1 VCYGN
6 KGLGIVQ
13 KRLNTEKDKRNK
25 WKWLVPL
32 LVLILLI
39 VLFLRNCYQKKSV
52 SDVALKG
59 NDTPLKTV
67 VDTSVIC
74 SDTLVDTLTHADSSV
89 ADTVIKVIDSTMI
102 KKEKSSRRNPGIRKD
117 IADTVKSDTALQGT
131 SRQQDTLIDSL
142 KNARL
147 NSETVKP
154 DSGSIEKRSP
164 CEMDTSQLWVYPDPS
179 GGLHRLPQ
187 KVRFYSNRQCKIFWR
202 TKGSSDWI
210 VYDGNE
216 IVIGKT
222 ETMQFSG
229 VDTCGKEMDVR
240 EEYFEIEREVKSV
253 CQEGMAHVSVG
264 EASFC
269 VDIYEWPNKSNVRP
283 TAYVSLYQASDSCF
297 SIGKRL
303 CTADEWLLACSGP
316 YSTLY
321 PYGNSYEERACA
333 TADTVINRSG
343 EKVECRS
350 YFGLYDMSG
359 NLQEWTDTRASE
371 NGRFNYVTGGFWKS
385 GIKSSCKERRYS
397 YFSQNRHNPVGFR
410 CCKDVES
417 VGHGRKK

>member
-1 VCYGN
+1 
-6 KGLGIVQ
+6 
-13 KRLNTEKDKRNK
+13 
-25 WKWLVPL
+25 
-32 LVLILLI
+32 LILLI
-39 VLFLRNCYQKKSV
+39 LRNCHQRETLTV
-52 SDVALKG
+52 ENLRG
-59 NDTPLKTV
+59 NDTLKTV
-67 VDTSVIC
+67 VDTSVKN
-74 SDTLVDTLTHADSSV
+74 VDTIVDTSDHVEARVADS
-89 ADTVIKVIDSTMI
+89 TKKVLDSTMI
-102 KKEKSSRRNPGIRKD
+102 KKEKASIKNHSIRKNSV
-117 IADTVKSDTALQGT
+117 DTVTSDTVMQSTLG
-131 SRQQDTLIDSL
+131 QQDTLIDTL
-142 KNARL
+142 KKSNVQ
-147 NSETVKP
+147 SETVKL
-154 DSGSIEKRSP
+154 DSMSIEKRSP
-164 CEMDTSQLWVYPDPS
+164 CETDTSQLWVYPDPS

-202 TKGSSDWI
+202 TKGSSDWV

-216 IVIGKT
+216 FMVGKT
-222 ETMQFSG
+222 ETLQFSG
-229 VDTCGKEMDVR
+229 IDTCGKEMDAR
-240 EEYFEIEREVKSV
+240 EEYYEIEREVKSV

-269 VDIYEWPNKSNVRP
+269 VDIYEWPNKGGVRP

-316 YSTLY
+316 YSALY

-333 TADTVINRSG
+333 TADTVVNRSG

-371 NGRFNYVTGGFWKS
+371 NGRFNYVTGGFWNS

-410 CCKDVES
+410 CCKDIES
-417 VGHGRKK
+417 IGQGRKK